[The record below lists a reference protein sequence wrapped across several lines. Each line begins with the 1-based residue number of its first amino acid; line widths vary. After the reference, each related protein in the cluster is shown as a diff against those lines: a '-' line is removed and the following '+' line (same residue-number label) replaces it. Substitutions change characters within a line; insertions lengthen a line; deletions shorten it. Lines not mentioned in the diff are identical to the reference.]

1 MWWLR
6 WTLFRWF
13 MLAALRIAPDSRA
26 RDLFVKKV
34 TDASEQIFEAIR
46 KDNEDRK

>member
-6 WTLFRWF
+6 WTLFRW
-13 MLAALRIAPDSRA
+13 LVSVALRIAPDGRA

-34 TDASEQIFEAIR
+34 TEASEQIFEAIR
-46 KDNEDRK
+46 KDKENRK